1 MKPVV
6 LLSNIK
12 YWDKPLYFGFLCL
25 FTCALTFVSNSLLV
39 TDDLILG
46 FWSEHVSYERATEML
61 DLNRRWSWVSYAIIP
76 VYYLLKMFL
85 VSVCIYTGIVLADI
99 DVSFRKVFQVAL
111 FAEAIFLVPV
121 AIKLVWFGWVQTE
134 YTLLDVQSFY
144 PFSLLNLFDRNTLDS
159 WLIYPMQAI
168 NLFEMIYFLLLA
180 YGLYLVTKRSYSKML
195 GLALYTYGTGLF
207 IWIVSVMFI
216 VVTLTG

>member
-25 FTCALTFVSNSLLV
+25 ITCALTYISNSLLV

-46 FWSEHVSYERATEML
+46 FWSEQVSYERATEML
-61 DLNRRWSWVSYAIIP
+61 YLNHRWSWVTYAIVP
-76 VYYLLKMFL
+76 VYYVLKMFF
-85 VSVCIYTGIVLADI
+85 VSVCIYTGTVLADI
-99 DVSFRKVFQVAL
+99 DISFRKVFQVAL

-121 AIKLVWFGWVQTE
+121 AIKLVWFLWFQTD

-144 PFSLLNLFDRNTLDS
+144 PLSLLSFFDQDALDS

-168 NLFEMIYFLLLA
+168 NLFEVIYFLLLA
-180 YGLYLVTKRSYSKML
+180 YGLYLITKRSFFKML
-195 GLALYTYGTGLF
+195 GLAFYTYGTGLF
-207 IWIVSVMFI
+207 IWIVSVMFL